1 MATKRWTLVIGI
13 CLWVVVSV
21 LPGCGGDS
29 TPRDGD
35 ETNDAAEAE
44 DAAGDVRE
52 DAGDPGETPDGDVD
66 AADVEETGD
75 DGMEPEAADGQ
86 DDDTADAADTAPRVV
101 SCSDEPPP
109 GADLPDPLPAYG
121 GVACPTLAPGRNT
134 ILSTGVARE
143 FLLVAPTALDPAET
157 LPLVFLWHWLGG
169 EAGDFLE
176 KGEVQAAADG
186 ARFLAAI
193 PEAKGDLLLK
203 WPYMIVDLPARV
215 DEEARFFDDMLAC
228 IAEQYHVN
236 RSCVSSVGVSAG
248 ALWTSQLA
256 PRRAG
261 LLASFLS
268 LSGGVGQDGDWINP
282 ILPWFGS
289 TRSMPAIVLWG
300 GPTDFCGVTFST
312 TSRYLESALDAE
324 GHFYVECIHNCSH
337 AEPPLVPPPGESK
350 YSMLWQ
356 FVLDHPF
363 WLRAGESP
371 YQVTGLPANFP
382 EWCGIGGG
390 SATIRAGDCEGGL
403 LGSCM

>member
-1 MATKRWTLVIGI
+1 MRPRLFPWLVGIGS
-13 CLWVVVSV
+13 LLVASV

-29 TPRDGD
+29 NPQDGD
-35 ETNDAAEAE
+35 ETLDAADAE
-44 DAAGDVRE
+44 DGSGDVRE
-52 DAGDPGETPDGDVD
+52 DAGDPGETSDD
-66 AADVEETGD
+66 AADIEETGD
-75 DGMEPEAADGQ
+75 DGIEPEVADGDDDDAADAG
-86 DDDTADAADTAPRVV
+86 DTAPRVV

-109 GADLPDPLPAYG
+109 GADLPEPLPAYG

-143 FLLVAPTALDPAET
+143 FLLVVPTVVDPAES
-157 LPLVFLWHWLGG
+157 LPLIFLWHWLGG
-169 EAGDFLE
+169 EASDFLE
-176 KGEVQAAADG
+176 KGEVQVAADD

-193 PEAKGDLLLK
+193 PEAKGDLVLK
-203 WPYMIVDLPARV
+203 WPYTIVDLPARV
-215 DEEARFFDDMLAC
+215 DEEVRFFDDMLAC

-261 LLASFLS
+261 LIASFLS

-289 TRSMPAIVLWG
+289 PRSMPAIVLWG

-350 YSMLWQ
+350 YAMLWQ

-371 YQVTGLPANFP
+371 YQVTGLPASFP
-382 EWCGIGGG
+382 PWCAIGRG
-390 SATIRAGDCEGGL
+390 ATIREGTCEGGL
-403 LGSCM
+403 LGSCVK